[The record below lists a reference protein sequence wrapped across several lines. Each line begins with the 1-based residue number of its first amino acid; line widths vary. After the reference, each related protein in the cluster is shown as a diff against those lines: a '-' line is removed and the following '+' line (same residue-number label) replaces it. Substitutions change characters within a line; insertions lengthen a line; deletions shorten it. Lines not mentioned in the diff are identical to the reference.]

1 MAKVLNEIYEQ
12 DFLKCSF
19 GFRRGLGCNHALATI
34 NEVLYR
40 QNMEHEFL

>member
-19 GFRRGLGCNHALATI
+19 GFRKELDCHQRL
-34 NEVLYR
+34 ED
-40 QNMEHEFL
+40 